1 MCFWDSREK
10 QKMLREH
17 GVSANLN
24 AATESLLDAP
34 GKLEAELK
42 VTEAKQRLDKHR

>member
-1 MCFWDSREK
+1 
-10 QKMLREH
+10 MLREH
-17 GVSANLN
+17 GVSTNLV
-24 AATESLLDAP
+24 AASEALLEAP